1 MSKHVY
7 SLPQYIEQWSFCL
20 RKMYIKN
27 SLSIQLRHSL
37 VVSGCP
43 LHFARI
49 LSSVN
54 FGSKCLQVHYIPGGR
69 SWHCRY
75 VAWHKSQALPSP
87 RQPALKQHPRH
98 PKHRR
103 RRRPPRTPLA
113 KTPQRPELPRAECS
127 PVPTHAFFPERRART
142 GRTVH
147 FSDESDPSSPKTEA
161 SSPDCQVPTPSLAPW
176 KAGPVL
182 LGRAHLQ
189 VPSTSGEL
197 EPMDA
202 AHAAREAFLA
212 RQARRSSRTHDFVV

>member
-1 MSKHVY
+1 
-7 SLPQYIEQWSFCL
+7 
-20 RKMYIKN
+20 MYIKN

-103 RRRPPRTPLA
+103 RPRPPGRHWPKPLSA
-113 KTPQRPELPRAECS
+113 LS
-127 PVPTHAFFPERRART
+127 FPAPNAARFQ
-142 GRTVH
+142 H
-147 FSDESDPSSPKTEA
+147 MPSSQSGGRELGGQCIFQTNLIQALRKLRLQVRIA
-161 SSPDCQVPTPSLAPW
+161 KCQPLPW
-176 KAGPVL
+176 H
-182 LGRAHLQ
+182 LGRQ
-189 VPSTSGEL
+189 VL
-197 EPMDA
+197 FCWA
-202 AHAAREAFLA
+202 APICKSHPPVGSWNPWMPLTRHERL
-212 RQARRSSRTHDFVV
+212 S

>member
-103 RRRPPRTPLA
+103 RRRPPGRHWPRPLSA
-113 KTPQRPELPRAECS
+113 LS
-127 PVPTHAFFPERRART
+127 FPAPNAARFQ
-142 GRTVH
+142 H
-147 FSDESDPSSPKTEA
+147 MPSSQSGGRE
-161 SSPDCQVPTPSLAPW
+161 
-176 KAGPVL
+176 
-182 LGRAHLQ
+182 LGGQCIFQTNLIQALRKLRLQ
-189 VPSTSGEL
+189 VPIAKCQPLPWHLGRQVL
-197 EPMDA
+197 FCWA
-202 AHAAREAFLA
+202 APICKSHPPVGSWNPWMPLTRHERL
-212 RQARRSSRTHDFVV
+212 S